1 MKGKINMKKVKTDK
15 KYNITIDKRSKTSAY
30 ITIKSLAGE
39 WIIYVDNSTGEHIIK
54 SWVE

>member
-15 KYNITIDKRSKTSAY
+15 KYNITVDKRSKTSAY
-30 ITIKSLAGE
+30 ITITSLAGE